1 MLTVVVPVQSK
12 EPPLPLTP
20 GAAGVA
26 CQWEWVGGVTRLRTR
41 SPWRAPGTLLELGKE
56 HCHGWDV
63 LKAELGVGVG
73 K

>member
-1 MLTVVVPVQSK
+1 MLAVVVPVQPK
-12 EPPLPLTP
+12 EPPRPLIP

-26 CQWEWVGGVTRLRTR
+26 WRWEWVGGVTRLRIG
-41 SPWRAPGTLLELGKE
+41 SPRRALLELGRE
-56 HCHGWDV
+56 HRQGWGV